1 MFEKGG
7 VKSSKIRRS
16 HSLRKAFKS
25 ICEQSGMKSINVEL
39 LMGHDIGVSG
49 HYYRPAESDILED
62 FMSHAADA
70 LTISDEYRLKKRNQ
84 ELETVQAQEIAS
96 LKAKLEDKEQQLR
109 HSVEALE
116 IKSKNSIDKIE
127 KQILKLNDR
136 IVEITTDNEHNTHYS
151 NFKSPD

>member
-1 MFEKGG
+1 
-7 VKSSKIRRS
+7 
-16 HSLRKAFKS
+16 
-25 ICEQSGMKSINVEL
+25 MKSINVEL

>member
-1 MFEKGG
+1 
-7 VKSSKIRRS
+7 
-16 HSLRKAFKS
+16 
-25 ICEQSGMKSINVEL
+25 MKSINVEL

-109 HSVEALE
+109 HTVEALE

-136 IVEITTDNEHNTHYS
+136 IVEITTDNENGGMHCYK
-151 NFKSPD
+151 FKSPD

>member
-1 MFEKGG
+1 MFEKSRSEIIEDTPEPFAQESIQKYLRTVGYEVDKRRVADGG
-7 VKSSKIRRS
+7 
-16 HSLRKAFKS
+16 
-25 ICEQSGMKSINVEL
+25 
-39 LMGHDIGVSG
+39 GVSG

-109 HSVEALE
+109 HTVEALE

>member
-1 MFEKGG
+1 
-7 VKSSKIRRS
+7 
-16 HSLRKAFKS
+16 
-25 ICEQSGMKSINVEL
+25 MKSINVEL

-62 FMSHAADA
+62 FMSHVADA

-116 IKSKNSIDKIE
+116 IRSKNSIDKIE